1 MASKPDFIIVPGA
14 WHSPGA
20 FKPTSDLLEKAGYTV
35 HGVPLKSFGASPP
48 LKNFDPDV
56 QVVRDSVNRIL
67 SSGKDVVI
75 IYHSY
80 GSVPGSEALV
90 EYLKDLEGGT
100 KKEGWGKIQ
109 RLVFCCAFVLPE
121 GGSLM
126 AALQFKDLPWFI
138 VDVCPP
144 QILHLKKCILLTTF
158 GIREMK

>member
-1 MASKPDFIIVPGA
+1 MTSNPDFIVVPGA
-14 WHSPGA
+14 WHGPEA
-20 FKPTSDLLEKAGYTV
+20 FKPTSDLLEKAGYTL

-56 QVVRDSVNRIL
+56 EVIRNAVNKVL
-67 SSGKDVVI
+67 STGKNVVI

-90 EYLKDLEGGT
+90 GYLNELGSGS
-100 KKEGWGKIQ
+100 KKEGWGKIL
-109 RLVFCCAFVLPE
+109 RLVFCCAFILPE

-138 VDVCPP
+138 VDVCLLCDPP
-144 QILHLKKCILLTTF
+144 CRESHMLTSF
-158 GIREMK
+158 ASGR